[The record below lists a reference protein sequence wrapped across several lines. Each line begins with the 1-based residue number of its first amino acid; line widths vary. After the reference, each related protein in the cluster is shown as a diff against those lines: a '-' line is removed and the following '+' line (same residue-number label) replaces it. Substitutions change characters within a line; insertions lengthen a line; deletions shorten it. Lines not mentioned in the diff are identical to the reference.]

1 MGIIYDETGAQ
12 IGRVSGDFFYDGDG
26 RQIGRASGDFLY
38 DESGRQIG
46 RWDGVR
52 RRDVICFFYFYVR
65 SLDGPSS
72 RPRSRGRPR
81 ARIPPSPR
89 RSARPA

>member
-52 RRDVICFFYFYVR
+52 RRDVICFFYFYV
-65 SLDGPSS
+65 
-72 RPRSRGRPR
+72 
-81 ARIPPSPR
+81 
-89 RSARPA
+89 